1 MTPGVAGERGA
12 SLTVEPYDPHLH
24 AELIRGWCRAHGLSD
39 TMLRFLPEEGFVVDQ
54 VCAGFL
60 YQTDARVALLEGF
73 ISDRYADTDR
83 RDLALDRLG
92 DELFALAKERGHEQV
107 WIYTQQ
113 KALADR
119 AVKHGARLSNG
130 GYYLA
135 VKQL

>member
-1 MTPGVAGERGA
+1 VTEGVAGERGA
-12 SLTVEPYDPHLH
+12 SLSVEPYDPDLH
-24 AELIRGWCRAHGLSD
+24 ADLIRGWCRAHGVSD
-39 TMLRFLPEEGFVVDQ
+39 TMLRFLPEEGFVVDR

-92 DELFALAKERGHEQV
+92 DELFALARERGHQQV

-113 KALADR
+113 EALAHR
-119 AVKHGARLSNG
+119 AEKHGAKLSKG
-130 GYYLA
+130 RYFLA